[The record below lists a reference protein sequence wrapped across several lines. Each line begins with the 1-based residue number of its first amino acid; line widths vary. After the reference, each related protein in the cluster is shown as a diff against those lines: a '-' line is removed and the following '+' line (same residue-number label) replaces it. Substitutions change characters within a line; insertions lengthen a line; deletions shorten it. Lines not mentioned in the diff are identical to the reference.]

1 MTAAEPAA
9 TAADAALGAAAHDA
23 AETADDAPATPAAR
37 AAASA
42 AHASAPRIRPPLLR
56 PREVFLA
63 GVCAA
68 LARHL
73 GFPVGPVRAV
83 AVALVAVGTVFGL
96 VAARIGWPVSLA
108 AVGATVL
115 LYVWLW
121 VLTPREPGAPEAPRT
136 RRVPIALLLL
146 IAAGIAAL
154 ATLVLWR
161 STAPVAPGSIE
172 TGVLAVG
179 SYLWAALV
187 DPRDP
192 RFAGWAPR
200 MRMIA
205 AALLGFA
212 GLLMLPQAVIEGRP
226 IVAVA
231 AVVFLLLCA
240 AGLSA
245 PPLLA
250 RIGARSAERAAA
262 ARDEQRSEIA
272 AHLHDSVLQT
282 LAIIQNRA
290 GAGTEVARIARAQER
305 ELRDWLFAGTDPF
318 AGDLATELK
327 TIARELELEH
337 AVRIEVVTVG
347 DVGAIESA
355 ALAGAAREAL
365 VNAARHA
372 GGDVTVYAEATP
384 DAVEVFV
391 RDRGAG
397 FDPDAVPD
405 GRLGIRESVV
415 GRMSR
420 AGGTGAVTSDADGT
434 EVQLR
439 LPRRAAGVASGTA
452 ASGTAA
458 NPGGAA

>member
-1 MTAAEPAA
+1 MTAAEPAVGAA
-9 TAADAALGAAAHDA
+9 TAAPGAPV
-23 AETADDAPATPAAR
+23 APAPANPAPPNP
-37 AAASA
+37 APPAGP
-42 AHASAPRIRPPLLR
+42 APRIRPPLIR
-56 PREVFLA
+56 PRDVVLA

-73 GFPVGPVRAV
+73 GFGVGPVRAL
-83 AVALVAVGTVFGL
+83 AIALGAAGALLGL
-96 VAARIGWPVSLA
+96 VAAIIGWPVPLLV
-108 AVGATVL
+108 VGATGL
-115 LYVWLW
+115 LYLWLW
-121 VLTPREPGAPEAPRT
+121 ALTPRERGTPDAPRT
-136 RRVPIALLLL
+136 RRVPVAVLLL
-146 IAAGIAAL
+146 IAAGVAAL

-161 STAPVAPGSIE
+161 SSAPVAAGSIE
-172 TGVLAVG
+172 VAVLAG
-179 SYLWAALV
+179 ASYLWAFLI

-192 RFAGWAPR
+192 RHAGSAPR
-200 MRMIA
+200 MRVIA
-205 AALLGFA
+205 ASLLGLV
-212 GLLMLPQAVIEGRP
+212 GILMLPQAVIEGRP
-226 IVAVA
+226 IVAVSA
-231 AVVFLLLCA
+231 AAFLLLCT
-240 AGLSA
+240 AGFVV

-250 RIGARSAERAAA
+250 RLAARSAERAAA
-262 ARDEQRSEIA
+262 AREEQRSEIA

-290 GAGTEVARIARAQER
+290 GAGSEVARIARAQER

-347 DVGAIESA
+347 DVGAIESG
-355 ALAGAAREAL
+355 ALAAAAREAL

-384 DAVEVFV
+384 ETVEVFV

-397 FDPDAVPD
+397 FDPDAVPG
-405 GRLGIRESVV
+405 GRLGIRESIV
-415 GRMSR
+415 GRMAR
-420 AGGTGAVTSDADGT
+420 AGGAGSVASGADGT

-452 ASGTAA
+452 ATGAGPASGIAA
-458 NPGGAA
+458 GGTP

>member
-9 TAADAALGAAAHDA
+9 TAADAALGAFPP
-23 AETADDAPATPAAR
+23 ADPASAP
-37 AAASA
+37 AAAS
-42 AHASAPRIRPPLLR
+42 RIRPPLVR

-73 GFPVGPVRAV
+73 GFRVGPVRVV
-83 AVALVAVGTVFGL
+83 AVALVAVAALFAL

-115 LYVWLW
+115 LYIWLW
-121 VLTPREPGAPEAPRT
+121 VLAPREPGAPDAPRT

-161 STAPVAPGSIE
+161 STAPIAPGSIE
-172 TGVLAVG
+172 AGVLAVG
-179 SYLWAALV
+179 SYLWSALI

-192 RFAGWAPR
+192 RFAGWVPR
-200 MRMIA
+200 MRVIA
-205 AALLGFA
+205 AALVGLV
-212 GLLMLPQAVIEGRP
+212 GLLMLPRAVIEGRP
-226 IVAVA
+226 IVAVT

-240 AGLSA
+240 AGLAA
-245 PPLLA
+245 PPLLV
-250 RIGARSAERAAA
+250 RIVARSAERAAA

-290 GAGTEVARIARAQER
+290 GAGSEVARIARAQER

-347 DVGAIESA
+347 DVGAIESG

-384 DAVEVFV
+384 DVVEVFV

-415 GRMSR
+415 GRMAR

-439 LPRRAAGVASGTA
+439 LPRRAAGVASGTLASGTA